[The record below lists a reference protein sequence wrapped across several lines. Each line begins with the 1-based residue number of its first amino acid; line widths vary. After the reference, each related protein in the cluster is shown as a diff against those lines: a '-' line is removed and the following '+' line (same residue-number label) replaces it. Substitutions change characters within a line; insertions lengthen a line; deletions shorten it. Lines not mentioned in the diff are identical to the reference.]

1 MNKLSKRAITVLIL
15 TVMILS
21 MMPLMPVKAD
31 IGNVVVYED
40 DGVTGTDHGEY
51 DETIVVKG
59 DGVTAGEDVKL
70 GWDGLKAWDGEKGI
84 LNTTEADGDGSFEI
98 WFDVP
103 EATNG
108 THYIWLKDTD
118 TGDTWGGVTDPVS
131 AFNVHSRIKFDPS
144 SGLIDDKITVKGYGF
159 AEEEEIKELV
169 FIIVAYADINVTL
182 SPSHPETDDL
192 GSWEATFRVPTL
204 GHDKYDVEV
213 WSRNDDTRGLK
224 SFTVGPSITLD
235 VDEGPVGTVVEISG
249 RGFTDLQVI
258 DTGSVTIIHE
268 DWANG
273 VLCFV
278 TNDDTVENGKF
289 KIEIVVPSVDK
300 EDDDYDIVVDDGA
313 GRDADEGFEVT
324 GLAEIEAE
332 PEFGSQGSTISI
344 KGYNFTQESGEEVS
358 LELYDEDGLVYITDI
373 DEYDTDGQGEFEG
386 TFTIPA
392 RSSGVYTLMAKQEG
406 HGTTDDYNINGTTSF
421 RIGLMIVIP
430 TPNHGPSGALITL
443 TGTGFTENEDWNA
456 TLGDETL
463 VDDGDVDGDSNLEL
477 NGEVPTFFVPTMDP
491 GTYTLTVLDI
501 DSEIEVEADFTVTA
515 TTMAETDPLV
525 APNEYN
531 VSITGRYFS
540 EEEGTDI
547 EFVLFNVTDEGEL
560 EDDWDMDV
568 YWTKG
573 KLSVETDED
582 GNFTAWWEVPEDDV
596 LSLGEYWINVTDDND
611 IYDQIEFNIVAEAS
625 DIEPRK
631 SSFAIGETVA
641 FDIESSFAQ
650 DLSYIE
656 IYDPDGEMYWRTR
669 AFDSTGDDDV
679 WIKVGVIQM
688 VPYYEQTAGGNP
700 MVLEDVPLGTWSWTW
715 FDDDD
720 DELDSGTFTVTSA
733 PADILAEQLAEL
745 TGDME
750 SLTTDFSGLT
760 EDVAALSGAVSTLAD
775 SVSSAVSAANAARAA
790 ADDANEAISEIATT
804 ANSAKDAADAAKSA
818 ADAAKDSADA
828 AGEAASGLTTLV
840 YGAIGASLIA
850 ALAAIVSLMQI
861 SRRIAG

>member
-1 MNKLSKRAITVLIL
+1 MNKLSKRAVTVLIL

-31 IGNVVVYED
+31 IGNVDVYKD
-40 DGVTGTDHGEY
+40 DWTPTDFGEY
-51 DETIVVKG
+51 DETIIVTG
-59 DGVTAGEDVKL
+59 SGVTAGEDVKL
-70 GWDGLKAWDGEKGI
+70 GWDGIKAWDGEKGT

-108 THYIWLKDTD
+108 THYIWLKDME
-118 TGDTWGGVTDPVS
+118 TGDTWGGITEPDS
-131 AFNVHSRIKFDPS
+131 DFNVHSRIKFDPS
-144 SGLIDDKITVKGYGF
+144 SGLIDDKITIKGYGY
-159 AEEEEIKELV
+159 ADEEEIREAVFLV
-169 FIIVAYADINVTL
+169 TGYANENVSL

-204 GHDKYDVEV
+204 VHGTYKVEV
-213 WSRNDDTRGLK
+213 RSRHNVTLGVK

-235 VDEGPVGTVVEISG
+235 VEEGPVGTVVEING
-249 RGFTDLQVI
+249 RGFTNGVTI
-258 DTGSVTIIHE
+258 DTPMVTI
-268 DWANG
+268 DG
-273 VLCFV
+273 TVCFV
-278 TNDDTVENGKF
+278 TNDDLVENEKF
-289 KIEIVVPSVDK
+289 KIEVVIPSVSK
-300 EDDDYDIVVDDGA
+300 EDDYDITVDDGA
-313 GRDADEGFEVT
+313 GRSADEEFEVT
-324 GLAEIEAE
+324 GLAEIEVE
-332 PEFGSQGSTISI
+332 PEFGSQGSTINI
-344 KGYNFTQESGEEVS
+344 YGYNFTQESGEEVQ
-358 LELYDEDGLVYITDI
+358 LELWDEDGLVWITNI

-386 TFTIPA
+386 TFTVPA
-392 RSSGVYTLMAKQEG
+392 RSSAVYTLKATQEG
-406 HGTTDDYNINGTTSF
+406 HDTTDDYNINGDTSF

-430 TPNHGPSGALITL
+430 TPNHGPSGKLITL
-443 TGTGFTENEDWNA
+443 TGTGFTANQDWNA

-463 VDDGDVDGDSNLEL
+463 VEDGDVDDDSNLEL
-477 NGEVPTFFVPTMDP
+477 DGEVPTFFVPTMDP

-531 VSITGRYFS
+531 VSITGSYFS
-540 EEEGTDI
+540 ELEGEGID
-547 EFVLFNVTDEGEL
+547 FVLFNVTDEGEL

-568 YWTKG
+568 YWKKTKDP
-573 KLSVETDED
+573 VETDED
-582 GNFTAWWEVPEDDV
+582 GNFTAWWEVMEDDV

-611 IYDQIEFNIVAEAS
+611 LYAQIMFSVVEEAS
-625 DIEPRK
+625 DIGPRK

-650 DLSYIE
+650 DDSYIE
-656 IYDPDGEMYWRTR
+656 VYDPDGEMYWQTEP
-669 AFDSTGDDDV
+669 FEHDDPPAGEGDV
-679 WIKVGVIQM
+679 WIKVGTIQM

-720 DELDSGTFTVTSA
+720 DELDSGTFTVTAA

-775 SVSSAVSAANAARAA
+775 TVSTAVSAANAAKAA
-790 ADDANEAISEIATT
+790 ADDAADAISEIATT

-818 ADAAKDSADA
+818 ADAAKESADS